1 VELMASEPDLR
12 FDIDALFDHMIQNLD
27 HDLSDE
33 KDWCF
38 LLESADSAKLREVAA
53 EMEGGFDIQ
62 FAEPMETTDGSNG
75 SPALAQLTL
84 IQRAAL
90 TASEVK
96 ATAESVKVIANAKGL
111 QYEGVSCYDPV
122 DAEDLL
128 DWMPPEDATWR
139 LRVMSDSGL
148 PPNAELPW
156 TFLVVMPSVD
166 ALHRVTE
173 ALQGEGYTDIDLFDE
188 PDENGV
194 CGLCLFVAGRNVES
208 ALSAEIARIA
218 HHAETCGGELQGVQF
233 YDRDEFD
240 EVFGDEPADEE

>member
-1 VELMASEPDLR
+1 MASEPDLR
-12 FDIDALFDHMIQNLD
+12 FDIDALFDHLVENLG
-27 HDLSDE
+27 HDLSEE
-33 KDWCF
+33 KDWCYS
-38 LLESADSAKLREVAA
+38 LQSADAAKLQQVAD
-53 EMEGGFDIQ
+53 EMEGEWHFQLEEG
-62 FAEPMETTDGSNG
+62 MESTDGSNG
-75 SPALAQLTL
+75 SPPLAQLTL
-84 IQRAAL
+84 IQRGAL

-96 ATAESVKVIANAKGL
+96 ATAKSVQAIADARGL

-173 ALQGEGYTDIDLFDE
+173 ALQGEGYTDIDLFDQ

-218 HHAETCGGELQGVQF
+218 QHAETCGGELQGVQF

-240 EVFGDEPADEE
+240 EVFGDGTQDEA